1 MEFGIRGRIQNPL
14 RTVLYSLKWGDRE
27 GDAFT
32 PDYTKLEFIDD
43 FVSFIWAAVLAVKMA
58 FEETLI
64 SRDTQ
69 R

>member
-1 MEFGIRGRIQNPL
+1 MRGRIQNRL

-43 FVSFIWAAVLAVKMA
+43 FVSLFG
-58 FEETLI
+58 
-64 SRDTQ
+64 Q
-69 R
+69 PY